1 MKRFIILLSLCFM
14 GIVVS
19 CSNLVNSK
27 QSTNIGI
34 NFNISDLQKKANNS
48 RNSTEITGTSKALQ
62 VKVSLYEANL
72 MEEKTYEYEDLN
84 LEELKIIDKKETYFD
99 SEGNASVTLNDVSI
113 GIKAIIVAEI
123 FSDEYTVL
131 YAGCSNIFTVSEGNN
146 FVDLEMIEIK
156 KIYKVTFEL
165 FDGMFENYDSNI
177 VEVVEDSENVTMN
190 LNDYVPVKE
199 GYIFE
204 GWFYNTEPTGTPV
217 EEITVTEDITL
228 YARYRGENQ
237 VSYVSFSPD
246 YAGIGTDT
254 IINFTCKTDRAS
266 IFYYLEYS
274 NDVNSFG
281 DMKEFLPNDDGGIWL
296 STQEKGVYPF
306 IDGSENDYVKVWA
319 IATYE
324 NMENSMCTYAIYKKT
339 YSSIEVTLPVY
350 SDIPGLEKPSIYG
363 DIVTF
368 NVPSLEDESNNYVS
382 YEWYTNGAKS
392 CTTTGSTWE
401 LDTTYMTGGIYSI
414 MLVAIDK
421 DGKEYSAEYQLIID
435 KTNN

>member
-156 KIYKVTFEL
+156 KIFKVTFEL
-165 FDGMFENYDSNI
+165 FDGMFADYDSNI

-246 YAGIGTDT
+246 YTGIGTDT

-274 NDVNSFG
+274 DDVNSFG
-281 DMKEFLPNDDGGIWL
+281 DMKEFLPNDDGATWFK
-296 STQEKGVYPF
+296 QENGVYPF

-339 YSSIEVTLPVY
+339 YSSIEVTLPAY
-350 SDIPGLEKPSIYG
+350 SDISGLGNPSING

-382 YEWYTNGAKS
+382 YEWYINGEYTA
-392 CTTTGSTWE
+392 TDSTWI
-401 LDTTYMTGGIYSI
+401 LDTSDMTGGIYSI

>member
-84 LEELKIIDKKETYFD
+84 LEELKVIDKKETYFD

-156 KIYKVTFEL
+156 KIFKVTFEL
-165 FDGMFENYDSNI
+165 FDGMFANYDSNI
-177 VEVVEDSENVTMN
+177 IEVVEDSENVTMN

-246 YAGIGTDT
+246 YTGIGTDT

-281 DMKEFLPNDDGGIWL
+281 DMKEFLPNDDGGTWVK
-296 STQEKGVYPF
+296 QEKVVYPF
-306 IDGSENDYVKVWA
+306 IDGSEKDYVKVWA

-350 SDIPGLEKPSIYG
+350 SDISGLEKPSIDG

-382 YEWYTNGAKS
+382 YEWYINGEYTA
-392 CTTTGSTWE
+392 TDSTWI
-401 LDTTYMTGGIYSI
+401 LDTSDMTGGIYSI

-435 KTNN
+435 KSNN